1 VIPFDAAC
9 ALVETALAG
18 TFRRELVAELSSLK
32 DLRQALLRLR
42 DAMRSHVWKA
52 GATRIPLDRFVGR
65 YDTETRRDGFH
76 ALHDWDGKADH
87 VNADTIAVDVL
98 TYIADKRGAEPVDP
112 TVVAIALDYY
122 FVYVLALLSLRSWD
136 AANPNA
142 ALDTV
147 TRLLERLQGG
157 GGSGQRFAA
166 DAATLLLIATSHFE
180 LDEGA
185 YDRLLERA
193 RGLDRRHRVALAVVH
208 AGSLG
213 NHLRFGFDVT
223 YGRDVRNMRDDN
235 GVDYRW
241 LLFSLATLME
251 EYARLRDEGSAG
263 PARDVVVEALAGGL
277 SPDAAAFV
285 GDPPRSLSTCGAEIE
300 SFRRHFERHRADLI
314 AELEPHR
321 PADHAY
327 SPLAFSFN
335 FSHNV
340 VKGIVV
346 DALLWGEARTLT
358 LNDLLTAVPREETAG
373 AAKTRLAQTLAGYA
387 RASPDTIRGRPMPVI
402 VYDPRAGRQ
411 TFSFMMRAL
420 KG

>member
-1 VIPFDAAC
+1 MIAFDEAC
-9 ALVETALAG
+9 ALVGTALAG
-18 TFRRELVAELSSLK
+18 TFRRDLVAELSSLK

-42 DAMRSHVWKA
+42 DCMRSHAWKA
-52 GATRIPLDRFVGR
+52 GATRIPLDGFVGR
-65 YDTETRRDGFH
+65 YDAETRRDGFH

-87 VNADTIAVDVL
+87 VNTDTIAVDVL
-98 TYIADKRGAEPVDP
+98 TYIVDKRGAEPVDP

-122 FVYVLALLSLRSWD
+122 FVYVLALLSLRAWD
-136 AANPNA
+136 HPNPNGG
-142 ALDTV
+142 LDNV
-147 TRLLERLQGG
+147 NRLLDELQSAN
-157 GGSGQRFAA
+157 GSGQRFAA
-166 DAATLLLIATSHFE
+166 NAETLLLIATSHFE

-193 RGLDRRHRVALAVVH
+193 RGLDRPHRVALAVVH

-213 NHLRFGFDVT
+213 SHLRFGFDVT
-223 YGRDVRNMRDDN
+223 YGRDIRNMRDDN

-241 LLFSLATLME
+241 LLFALATLME
-251 EYARLRDEGSAG
+251 EYARLRGEGAAG
-263 PARDVVVEALAGGL
+263 PARDIVVEALAGGL

-285 GDPPRSLSTCGAEIE
+285 SDPPRCLSACGADLD
-300 SFRRHFERHRADLI
+300 SFRQHFERFRTDLI
-314 AELEPHR
+314 TEIEPHR
-321 PADHAY
+321 PTDQAY

-335 FSHNV
+335 FSHNI
-340 VKGIVV
+340 VKGIIV
-346 DALLWGEARTLT
+346 DALLWGEAGTLT
-358 LNDLLTAVPREETAG
+358 LNDLLTGIPREGTAG
-373 AAKTRLAQTLAGYA
+373 AAKTKLAQALAGYA

>member
-235 GVDYRW
+235 G
-241 LLFSLATLME
+241 
-251 EYARLRDEGSAG
+251 

-300 SFRRHFERHRADLI
+300 SFRRHFERYRADLI